1 MALDRLRDRIGDRV
15 HALAVVHR
23 DPRAADAFE
32 LIDDLVDGDAGPQA
46 ERHES
51 GDPFGEGCRV
61 SAAAA
66 DLRENFEQALLVL
79 VDGHIQRA
87 VSGEDLLCA
96 ARDHVGPG
104 PRSEDRGLRRNFDV
118 NFRRLLRVR
127 DTDVQDLVF
136 PRAVAVDGDAFAM
149 QVEREQV
156 GLLHVLH
163 SRLPPH
169 VDRLRDRGI
178 APVLE
183 RGLHPH
189 VPFR

>member
-1 MALDRLRDRIGDRV
+1 MWSALCETGAWRW
-15 HALAVVHR
+15 
-23 DPRAADAFE
+23 RAADALE
-32 LIDDLVDGDAGPQA
+32 LIDDLVDRDAGPQA

-104 PRSEDRGLRRNFDV
+104 PRSEDRGLRRDFDV
-118 NFRRLLRVR
+118 DCRRLLRR

-149 QVEREQV
+149 QIEPDEV
-156 GLLHVLH
+156 GLLHA
-163 SRLPPH
+163 P
-169 VDRLRDRGI
+169 DRN
-178 APVLE
+178 
-183 RGLHPH
+183 
-189 VPFR
+189 